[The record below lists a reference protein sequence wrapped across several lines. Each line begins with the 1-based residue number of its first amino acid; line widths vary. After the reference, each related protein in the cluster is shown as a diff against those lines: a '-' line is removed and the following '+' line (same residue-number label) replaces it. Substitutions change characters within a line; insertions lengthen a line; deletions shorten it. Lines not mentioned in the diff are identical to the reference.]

1 MSEPYVDEVFYKD
14 DYEGTPVE
22 AGNFSRLSKRASDII
37 DSLTDYQVPKIGLDK
52 FSEHV
57 QLLIKKACCAQIEYY
72 QVEGIDL
79 DVTGNTLSGQSA
91 SIGGFSYSSVT
102 TSTSKQANRVAP
114 NCLSY
119 LEGTGLLRKR
129 SVRIGVI

>member
-1 MSEPYVDEVFYKD
+1 MTE
-14 DYEGTPVE
+14 
-22 AGNFSRLSKRASDII
+22 
-37 DSLTDYQVPKIGLDK
+37 YQVPKIGLDK

-57 QLLIKKACCAQIEYY
+57 QLLVKKACCAQIEYY

-91 SIGGFSYSSVT
+91 SIGGFSYSGAT

-114 NCLSY
+114 SCLSY

-129 SVRIGVI
+129 SVRLGVI

>member
-14 DYEGTPVE
+14 DYEGIPVDDKD
-22 AGNFSRLSKRASDII
+22 FSRLSKRASDII

-72 QVEGIDL
+72 QLEGIDL
-79 DVTGNTLSGQSA
+79 DATGNTLSGQSV
-91 SIGGFSYSSVT
+91 SIGGFSYSGSDQ
-102 TSTSKQANRVAP
+102 STSRQANRVAP
-114 NCLSY
+114 GCLSY
-119 LEGTGLLRKR
+119 LEGTGLLKKR
-129 SVRIGVI
+129 RVRIGVI

>member
-1 MSEPYVDEVFYKD
+1 MSEPYVDEAFYKN
-14 DYEGTPVE
+14 DYEGTPVD
-22 AGNFSRLSKRASDII
+22 GKDFSRLSKRASDII

-57 QLLIKKACCAQIEYY
+57 QLLIKKACCAQIGYY

-91 SIGGFSYSSVT
+91 SIGGFSYSSAT